1 MTKEEFHQLCRSHA
15 LTPVSDIRAVGWERG
30 YFVAVQY
37 AGKNRVSVSLP
48 TGKDDEKTYLK
59 ALNRDLR
66 DRLGKAAGFSWA
78 NGVLT
83 FFLNTKKLPDVYGQG
98 VLGVLDVL
106 RGLGFAVPD
115 ACPLCGGTG
124 CDCAVPRGAAYV
136 PAHRACLEGSVRGA
150 QAKAEK
156 NAGSYVLGALGA
168 LLGAVVGILPSLF
181 TIIALHKIYVLL
193 FMLIP
198 LASCAGYRL
207 CKGKMNYAALVLAI
221 VFSLLGVYLLNFTV
235 QLYYAAEEYGLSIR
249 DVLPK
254 VPSLL
259 GDPEVWA
266 EISGS
271 GDFLKCLV
279 FAALGIVLTWGQI
292 SRTNRTDV
300 KDAQGVLASAVP
312 YGRPQAPD
320 AAYDPAAGGTAG
332 DPTSSQE

>member
-30 YFVAVQY
+30 YFVVVQY

-78 NGVLT
+78 EGVLT
-83 FFLNTKKLPDVYGQG
+83 FFLNTKKLPDVYDQG
-98 VLGVLDVL
+98 VLAALDVL
-106 RGLGFAVPD
+106 RGLGFTVPD
-115 ACPLCGGTG
+115 ACPLCGRSG

-136 PAHRACLEGSVRGA
+136 PAHRACLESSVQGA

-168 LLGAVVGILPSLF
+168 LLGAVVGILPSVF

-198 LASCAGYRL
+198 LASYAGYRL

-221 VFSLLGVYLLNFTV
+221 VFSVLGVYLLNFTV
-235 QLYYAAEEYGLSIR
+235 QLYYVAELFELSMGDI
-249 DVLPK
+249 LSL
-254 VPSLL
+254 VPSFLR
-259 GDPEVWA
+259 DPDVWV
-266 EISGS
+266 EISKS
-271 GDFLKCLV
+271 EDFLKCIL
-279 FAALGIVLTWGQI
+279 FAALGILLTWGQI
-292 SRTNRTDV
+292 SRTNRADV
-300 KDAQGVLASAVP
+300 KDARNVLASAVP
-312 YGRPQAPD
+312 YNRPQSPD
-320 AAYDPAAGGTAG
+320 AAYDPAAGETAG
-332 DPTSSQE
+332 DLTSSQE